1 MQQHIKPEPHIDSNN
16 SGQRKIDSGL
26 SCLVMI
32 AKYHGVT
39 ADQAQIKHAFAIG
52 NDGAKTLDILRAAKE
67 LGFKAREAK
76 VEFERLQRLPMPAIV
91 EMNRPLPQGENG
103 QIANG
108 ERQYVILAKAEADK
122 LLILHPAE
130 NNPRIVKK
138 DEFLAQWAGKII
150 LITHRGLKAFSD
162 EVFGLKWFIP
172 SIWKYRKPLSEVL
185 IASMVLQVFALVTP
199 IFTQVIIDKVLVHRG
214 LTTLNVLAIGLIAIA
229 MFGAFFIFKIQE

>member
-138 DEFLAQWAGKII
+138 MSF
-150 LITHRGLKAFSD
+150 
-162 EVFGLKWFIP
+162 
-172 SIWKYRKPLSEVL
+172 
-185 IASMVLQVFALVTP
+185 
-199 IFTQVIIDKVLVHRG
+199 
-214 LTTLNVLAIGLIAIA
+214 
-229 MFGAFFIFKIQE
+229 